1 MPVDLVC
8 VGEIVAD
15 LVSPARELVHAGH
28 FRRFLGGSAGN
39 IAADFSVLGGEA
51 SLVSVV
57 GDDPFG
63 EFCLDA
69 LALKGVRLSGV
80 RVVRGARTNL
90 AFVSDSA
97 GEPAYFPVRDPR
109 LAFKIGETEAGI
121 IARAEML
128 HLSAACL
135 ADPEGGAQVLR
146 LLVARSEGRGPK
158 VVGLDLGFI
167 PAFHPRETT
176 LQRLASAARHA
187 TFLKLSRREATALFG
202 EEPTDATLERLCDLG
217 YRRVILT
224 LGAEGHIVM
233 TDGKSERMAP
243 QKGGRVRNASGAGD
257 AFTAGVFLGLLAGL
271 PFGEAAASAA
281 KYARLAAARWEPQL

>member
-15 LVSPARELVHAGH
+15 FISPARELLNAGH

-63 EFCLDA
+63 EFCLDT
-69 LALKGVRLSGV
+69 LALKGVRLGGV
-80 RVVRGARTNL
+80 RVARGARTNL
-90 AFVSDSA
+90 AFVSDAS

-109 LAFKIGETEAGI
+109 LSLKIGETEAGI

-128 HLSAACL
+128 HLSAACF
-135 ADPEGGAQVLR
+135 ADAEAGAAVMR

-158 VVGLDLGFI
+158 VVGIDLGFI
-167 PAFHPRETT
+167 PAFHPRDLT

-187 TFLKLSRREATALFG
+187 TFLKLSRREAAALFG
-202 EEPTDATLERLCDLG
+202 EEPPEATLDRLCDLG
-217 YRRVILT
+217 FRRVVLT
-224 LGAEGHIVM
+224 LGADGHVALL
-233 TDGKSERMAP
+233 DGRVEKVAP
-243 QKGGRVRNASGAGD
+243 QAGGRVRNASGAGD
-257 AFTAGVFLGLLAGL
+257 AFTAGIFVGMLAGL
-271 PFGEAAASAA
+271 PFEEAVPSAA